1 MLQELLALAL
11 LHVDANDTG
20 NEARQGMSDSA
31 RALLECSFKEMGAD
45 ELSLVFGCGL
55 PVLRHKPQGRDGGEL
70 ANALVAMCQG
80 DVDEEEKGLGLGV
93 VVLLEVGSDGLDLL
107 RIGCTAREVS
117 KTLLSLEDEASL
129 AKRGRGRAK

>member
-1 MLQELLALAL
+1 
-11 LHVDANDTG
+11 
-20 NEARQGMSDSA
+20 MSDSA

-107 RIGCTAREVS
+107 RIGHLAALQELGELVFVHLDTVREIRAA
-117 KTLLSLEDEASL
+117 T
-129 AKRGRGRAK
+129 GRRRKWTRE